1 MTRGSTS
8 SEATPAIVGQTI
20 RLTGQAFV
28 VIGVAPEGFKG
39 AEFFLTP
46 AFYVPLAMLPALRPG
61 APPDLLEDREAR
73 TLGVIGRL
81 TPGTSLEQAS
91 EEVTLIGRGLQQQ
104 YPATNERRGMLLR
117 RETDARFAEFAP
129 MAALSAILIGLALA
143 VLLVACANVA
153 GLLTSRAPIRA
164 REMALRLAIGGGRA
178 RLMRQLITETA
189 LIAVIG
195 GVAGVALAYL
205 GILSFRQFQI
215 VTDVGVSMTY
225 ELDRR
230 ALVVGLAFVAL
241 SALLSSLI
249 PAWQSTRALDLS
261 TTLRAVP
268 APGGRTGR
276 LWGRH
281 GLVAAQIALT
291 LVLLTVALSFYR
303 AFEMEY
309 SRGPGFRTDHLLL
322 TSLDPGL
329 ARYDR
334 RQADSFFRLLKE
346 RVSAIPGVT
355 SVALTS
361 FVPLNQD
368 GAGSASIVPEGFELP
383 PGTDSVTVTSARID
397 EDYLDAIG
405 ISVVRGRP
413 FRASDTTDAPRV
425 AIVNQGMAAR
435 YWPGDD
441 PIGKRIRL
449 AGPDAAWT
457 EIVGVAADAKFRL
470 FTPSSAPLL
479 YLPRQQQE
487 TVKSTLIV
495 RTDSA
500 SSAAA
505 ALVRTAI
512 LETDRDVP
520 VLWMRTMEA
529 FYNTNSK
536 NLNTVIV
543 RTIAGMGTLG
553 LVLALIG
560 LYGLTVHTVS
570 RRTRE
575 IGIRMAMGAQPG
587 SVLRMVLRQ
596 GVLPSLAGIGLGVL
610 ASIAVGG
617 VIEGVFPNTG
627 GDALTF
633 LLIVPGVVVVVMLAA
648 YVPARRAASIDP
660 LAALRQD

>member
-1 MTRGSTS
+1 
-8 SEATPAIVGQTI
+8 
-20 RLTGQAFV
+20 
-28 VIGVAPEGFKG
+28 
-39 AEFFLTP
+39 
-46 AFYVPLAMLPALRPG
+46 
-61 APPDLLEDREAR
+61 
-73 TLGVIGRL
+73 
-81 TPGTSLEQAS
+81 
-91 EEVTLIGRGLQQQ
+91 
-104 YPATNERRGMLLR
+104 
-117 RETDARFAEFAP
+117 
-129 MAALSAILIGLALA
+129 
-143 VLLVACANVA
+143 
-153 GLLTSRAPIRA
+153 
-164 REMALRLAIGGGRA
+164 MALRLAIGGGRA

-189 LIAVIG
+189 LVAVIG
-195 GVAGVALAYL
+195 GVAGVALAYV

-249 PAWQSTRALDLS
+249 PAWSSTRALDLS

-268 APGGRTGR
+268 ATGGRTGR

-405 ISVVRGRP
+405 ISVVRGRA

-425 AIVNQGMAAR
+425 AIVNQGLAAR

-449 AGPDAAWT
+449 AGPGTAWT

-470 FTPSSAPLL
+470 FTPSSSPLL
-479 YLPRQQQE
+479 YLPRQQHDS
-487 TVKSTLIV
+487 VKSTLIV
-495 RTDSA
+495 RTGSA

-520 VLWMRTMEA
+520 ILWMRTMEA

-560 LYGLTVHTVS
+560 LYGLTVYAVS

-575 IGIRMAMGAQPG
+575 IGIRMAMGARPA

-627 GDALTF
+627 GDAFTF